1 MRNEFKN
8 TRVYATFRVSQMPI
22 IKFNLGGAKML
33 QINNVISWACNNWYV
48 REDNLVEI
56 FDQRGQRVLLNG
68 IQKDIWCAIE
78 YEIEIGSLYEKVKSK
93 IPFEDFINILE
104 EMMNFNIIFLLK
116 RNDGQLDFLF
126 L

>member
-1 MRNEFKN
+1 
-8 TRVYATFRVSQMPI
+8 
-22 IKFNLGGAKML
+22 ML

-48 REDNLVEI
+48 RSDNLVEI

-78 YEIEIGSLYEKVKSK
+78 YEIEIESLYEKVKSK
-93 IPFEDFINILE
+93 ITFEDFIKILE
-104 EMMNFNIIFLLK
+104 EMMKFNLIFLLK